1 MSGWGYILF
10 HTTAAAF
17 KAERA
22 VQGVPDTRLVPTP
35 REYSSDCGV
44 ALRFRP
50 GDIDLV
56 RAALQSASVPFDR
69 VEGCP

>member
-1 MSGWGYILF
+1 MSEWNYVLF
-10 HTTAAAF
+10 YTTAASF

-22 VQGVPDTRLVPTP
+22 VRGVAGTRLVPTP

-50 GDIDLV
+50 SDEALV
-56 RAALQSASVPFDR
+56 RAALLEASVPFERIAGD
-69 VEGCP
+69 